1 MKIDLFIFDQ
11 TKEPIK
17 KHYRGSWCLEKM
29 IEDLLDEYYG
39 GKIKSKVMDLLRERL
54 KKVGEIENET

>member
-1 MKIDLFIFDQ
+1 MRIKLLIFDQ

-17 KHYRGSWCLEKM
+17 KEYTGNWCLEKM
-29 IEDLLDEYYG
+29 IEDLLESYYG

-54 KKVGEIENET
+54 KKVGEIE